1 MKKLL
6 NTLYVTTPEA
16 YLTKD
21 GENIVV
27 SVKQEERFRIPIINI
42 ENIVCFSYMGAT
54 PGVMKLCGDNGV
66 GLAFMTPKGQ
76 FIGRLQSPTRGN
88 IYLRH
93 RQHLI
98 DGEPE
103 KKLTL
108 ARLMI
113 AAKIFNSRT
122 VLTRFTR
129 DYGNNPDVDFAIK
142 QLYHIKNKCIGAL
155 TGEELLGIE
164 GQAAHIYFGVLKN
177 LLTQQKKDFDFS
189 ERNRRPPKDPFNAM
203 LSFTY
208 TLLANEISSALEG
221 TGLDPYIG
229 VFHKLRP
236 GRASLAL
243 DIMEEFRA
251 YLCDRFVLSLI
262 NRRQITARDFTD
274 NGGVRMTDDAR
285 RKFIAAWQ
293 DRKRETIMHP
303 FLKEKVA
310 IGLLPHIQAMMLAR
324 YFRGDIEKYPVFIF
338 R

>member
-42 ENIVCFSYMGAT
+42 ENVVCFTYMGAT
-54 PGVMKLCGDNGV
+54 PGVMKLCADNGV
-66 GLAFMTPKGQ
+66 GLAFMSPKGQ
-76 FIGRLQSPTRGN
+76 FIARMQGPTRGN

-98 DGEPE
+98 DAEPQ
-103 KKLTL
+103 KKLAI

-122 VLTRFTR
+122 VLARFIR
-129 DYGNNPDVDFAIK
+129 DYGANAEVDFAIK
-142 QLYHIKNKCIGAL
+142 QLFHIKNKCLGA
-155 TGEELLGIE
+155 GSDDELLGIE
-164 GQAAHIYFGVLKN
+164 GQAAHIYFGVLKH
-177 LLTQQKKDFDFS
+177 LLTQQKKDFDFN

-203 LSFTY
+203 LSFAY
-208 TLLANEISSALEG
+208 TLLANDISSALEA
-221 TGLDPYIG
+221 TGLDPYMG
-229 VFHKLRP
+229 VFHKMRP

-243 DIMEEFRA
+243 DVMEEFRA
-251 YLCDRFVLSLI
+251 YLCDRFVLSMI

-285 RKFIAAWQ
+285 RKFLAAWQ
-293 DRKRETIMHP
+293 ERKRETIVHP
-303 FLKEKVA
+303 FLKEKVP

-324 YFRGDIEKYPVFIF
+324 HFRGDLDNYPVFIF

>member
-1 MKKLL
+1 M
-6 NTLYVTTPEA
+6 
-16 YLTKD
+16 
-21 GENIVV
+21 
-27 SVKQEERFRIPIINI
+27 
-42 ENIVCFSYMGAT
+42 
-54 PGVMKLCGDNGV
+54 
-66 GLAFMTPKGQ
+66 
-76 FIGRLQSPTRGN
+76 
-88 IYLRH
+88 
-93 RQHLI
+93 
-98 DGEPE
+98 
-103 KKLTL
+103 
-108 ARLMI
+108 
-113 AAKIFNSRT
+113 
-122 VLTRFTR
+122 
-129 DYGNNPDVDFAIK
+129 
-142 QLYHIKNKCIGAL
+142 
-155 TGEELLGIE
+155 
-164 GQAAHIYFGVLKN
+164 LKN

-203 LSFTY
+203 LSFAY